1 MTEGQLT
8 SSTETIAL
16 ELVRC
21 SICQSQD
28 ITVYPADEEIET
40 PVMAI
45 CFACGAHYAGRTGWI
60 DAEDL

>member
-1 MTEGQLT
+1 MAESQLT

-16 ELVRC
+16 ALIRC
-21 SICQSQD
+21 GVCQSQD
-28 ITVYPADEEIET
+28 ITVYPADEETET

-45 CFACGAHYAGRTGWI
+45 CFVCGAHYVGRMGWI